1 MILFFVYLGKQW
13 NYIGE
18 DSYIIVGGYLYFRN
32 EFKYLCGG
40 C

>member
-1 MILFFVYLGKQW
+1 MIPFSVYLGKQW

-18 DSYIIVGGYLYFRN
+18 DSYVIVGGHLHPRN
-32 EFKYLCGG
+32 ESKYLCGG

>member
-1 MILFFVYLGKQW
+1 MIQFSVYLGKQW

-18 DSYIIVGGYLYFRN
+18 DSYAVVGGHLHPRY
-32 EFKYLCGG
+32 ESKYLCGG